1 MNIADLQTL
10 DALARVEAKR
20 FPIHR
25 EASVAL
31 RKEQGRRFIGIVGPR
46 GVGKT
51 VILKQLAMEADR
63 SFYGSIDTF
72 KDIRLFELAKVLFEK
87 QGIRTLL
94 LDEIHFLPGFDGE
107 LKKILVLS

>member
-1 MNIADLQTL
+1 MSITELQAL

-25 EASVAL
+25 EALVAL

-51 VILKQLAMEADR
+51 VILKQLAMETDR

-72 KDIRLFELAKVLFEK
+72 KDITLKGGISLTQVHTTCSIPGYGRLSPDAC
-87 QGIRTLL
+87 
-94 LDEIHFLPGFDGE
+94 
-107 LKKILVLS
+107 